1 MEYEKK
7 FSKFLKKMNDKKMD
21 WDKKNSWETDIEN
34 SINKNEIVE
43 FINNCLSK

>member
-7 FSKFLKKMNDKKMD
+7 FSKFLKKMNDKKID